1 MWLLDLGCSNVV
13 EVVWSAK
20 AHDDLAIKVV
30 RKIERCGKELQRWNK
45 DHFGN
50 VRREIA
56 RKRKLSVEVEKE
68 AWRSRLN
75 H

>member
-1 MWLLDLGCSNVV
+1 MWLLNPGCLNVV
-13 EVVWSAK
+13 KAVWLAR
-20 AHDDLAIKVV
+20 ANDDLSIKVV
-30 RKIERCGKELQRWNK
+30 RKIERCGKELQRWNR

-50 VRREIA
+50 VRREISK
-56 RKRKLSVEVEKE
+56 KRKLLVEVKKE